1 MKILFLLLLLL
12 GVVVLAFM
20 ILGPDKLW
28 NRLQQIE
35 PVELSIWPGRPTP
48 NWALACPDTSDGG
61 SFCKGAERTHTSSA
75 VKAGNA
81 ELFDWFITYVTG
93 DRRSAASVVTRDDEL
108 RKARFQILSSGLKFP
123 DFVDLE
129 IVDLGNGTAS
139 AAILSQ
145 SLLGTEDFGVNAQRV
160 DEWLKA
166 YSAEFPPE

>member
-1 MKILFLLLLLL
+1 MKMLLILLLLL
-12 GVVVLAFM
+12 GIVALAFM
-20 ILGPDKLW
+20 MLGPDKLW

-35 PVELSIWPGRPTP
+35 PVDLSTWPGRASP
-48 NWALACPDTSDGG
+48 NWALACPDTPDGG

-75 VKAGNA
+75 VKAGTA

-93 DRRSAASVVTRDDEL
+93 DGRSAAIVVTRDDEQ

-123 DFVDLE
+123 DFIDLE
-129 IVDLGNGTAS
+129 IVDLGSGTAS

>member
-1 MKILFLLLLLL
+1 MKIVFLLLLLL

-28 NRLQQIE
+28 NRLQQLD
-35 PVELSIWPGRPTP
+35 PVELSTWPGRATP
-48 NWALACPDTSDGG
+48 NWALACPDTPDGG

-75 VKAGNA
+75 VKASTA
-81 ELFDWFITYVTG
+81 DLFDWFITYVTRDG
-93 DRRSAASVVTRDDEL
+93 GTAASVVTRDDEQ

-129 IVDLGNGTAS
+129 IVDLGNGAAS
-139 AAILSQ
+139 AAFLSQ
-145 SLLGTEDFGVNAQRV
+145 SLLGIEDFGVNAQRV